1 MKTNTIQVISLE
13 ASDGMILRKKDNHT
27 IISNKVFLGQN
38 DSTDNWEEV
47 DEETAIKEKEEIER
61 KEQEE
66 LEKEL
71 EDRNNKYFE

>member
-1 MKTNTIQVISLE
+1 MKTNSINVIILE
-13 ASDGMILRKKDNHT
+13 PSENMVLRKIDNHT
-27 IISNKVFLGQN
+27 IISKKVFLGQN

-47 DEETAIKEKEEIER
+47 DEDIAI